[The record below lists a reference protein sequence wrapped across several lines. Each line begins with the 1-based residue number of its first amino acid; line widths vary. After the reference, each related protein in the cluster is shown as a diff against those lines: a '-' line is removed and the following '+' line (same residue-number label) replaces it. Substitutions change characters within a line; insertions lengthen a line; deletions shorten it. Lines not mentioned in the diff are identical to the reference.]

1 MTSRERYGDSSTN
14 YVFNNF
20 FKLTAKNQSFVIQAF
35 CEGNNR
41 SIPLTSASIG
51 PFYQH
56 DLTIENNRSIPL
68 TSASIGSF
76 YQHDLTIENNR
87 SIALTSASIGLLYQH
102 G

>member
-1 MTSRERYGDSSTN
+1 MTPAIAMTSRERNGDASTN
-14 YVFNNF
+14 YLFNSL
-20 FKLTAKNQSFVIQAF
+20 FKLTTKDQSFVLLAF

-68 TSASIGSF
+68 TSASIGP
-76 YQHDLTIENNR
+76 
-87 SIALTSASIGLLYQH
+87 LYQH